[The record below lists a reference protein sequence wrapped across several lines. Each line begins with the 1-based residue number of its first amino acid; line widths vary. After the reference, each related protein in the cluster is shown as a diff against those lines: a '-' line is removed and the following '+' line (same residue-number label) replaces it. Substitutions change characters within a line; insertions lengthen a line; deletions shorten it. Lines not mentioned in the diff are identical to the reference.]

1 MYKEGGLIEMETK
14 EEGKSEMEVLED
26 KKGSVVIEAINY
38 KLEEIRELKELMEK
52 SEKLN
57 EFYASIFKLEGLGKE
72 IQDIG
77 NHRFKTAKLFS
88 PKSDEVKD
96 LEKLENLLLNFK
108 TDYSK
113 LAGDISDTLGQYN
126 DNNKKALGI
135 FKIKNEELINK
146 IEMLNSK

>member
-1 MYKEGGLIEMETK
+1 MEIK
-14 EEGKSEMEVLED
+14 EESENEIRESFEQN
-26 KKGSVVIEAINY
+26 KESNVIKAIDN

-88 PKSDEVKD
+88 PKSDEIKD
-96 LEKLENLLLNFK
+96 LEKLENLLQTFK
-108 TDYSK
+108 AKYSK
-113 LAGDISDTLGQYN
+113 LSGDISDTLQKYN
-126 DNNKKALGI
+126 DNNKKALNI
-135 FKIKNEELINK
+135 FKMKNEQLINE
-146 IEMLNSK
+146 IETLNSD